1 MLTEYTYE
9 IISVD
14 SDARCMEVIYRS
26 DGRQEMHMGVRLP
39 WEGESL
45 EAVIHAHAPVIYWQ
59 EQDRV
64 VQSVQVGT
72 TGVVAVP
79 QSEQS
84 DESDQANY
92 EMLFEASVEQK
103 VAKALV
109 KFGVLQSDPTAV
121 EVTQL

>member
-1 MLTEYTYE
+1 
-9 IISVD
+9 
-14 SDARCMEVIYRS
+14 MEVVYRS
-26 DGRQEMHMGVRLP
+26 AGRQQMHMGVRLP

-45 EAVIHAHAPVIYWQ
+45 EAVIHAHSPVVYWQ
-59 EQDRV
+59 EQDRI
-64 VQSVQVGT
+64 VQAVAVGT
-72 TGVVAVP
+72 TGSITVP

-109 KFGVLQSDPTAV
+109 KFGVLQSDPTSV

>member
-1 MLTEYTYE
+1 
-9 IISVD
+9 
-14 SDARCMEVIYRS
+14 
-26 DGRQEMHMGVRLP
+26 MHMGVRLP

-72 TGVVAVP
+72 TGVVAIP

-109 KFGVLQSDPTAV
+109 KFGLLETDPTAV